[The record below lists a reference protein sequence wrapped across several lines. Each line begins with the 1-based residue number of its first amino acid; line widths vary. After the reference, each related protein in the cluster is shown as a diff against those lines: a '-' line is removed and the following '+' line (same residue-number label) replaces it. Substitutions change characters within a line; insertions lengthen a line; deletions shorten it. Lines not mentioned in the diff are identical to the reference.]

1 MLLWTK
7 KFEMLVVR
15 VLIVMMGVVLALAVI
30 DLGWL
35 IIKDI
40 VESRYFLLSV
50 EQLLELFG
58 LFLLVLIGLELLETV
73 MKTYITQGQP
83 HHEVVLIVA
92 IIAVARKVI
101 IMDVKQMDGFVLLGV
116 GGLIVGLTVGYF
128 LMKKINGSGS
138 PRANV

>member
-1 MLLWTK
+1 MLSWMK

-15 VLIVMMGVVLALAVI
+15 ILIVMMGIVLSLAVI

-35 IIKDI
+35 IVKDI
-40 VESRYFLLSV
+40 IESRYFLLSV

-73 MKTYITQGQP
+73 MKTYITKGQP

-92 IIAVARKVI
+92 IIAVSRKII
-101 IMDVKQMDGFVLLGV
+101 IMDLKQMDALVLAGIAFLV
-116 GGLIVGLTVGYF
+116 IGLAVGYF
-128 LMKKINGSGS
+128 LMKKSSACGKE
-138 PRANV
+138 

>member
-7 KFEMLVVR
+7 KFEILVVR
-15 VLIVMMGVVLALAVI
+15 ILIVMMGIVLALAVI
-30 DLGWL
+30 DLGWV
-35 IIKDI
+35 IAKDI
-40 VESRYFLLSV
+40 LESRYLLLSV

-101 IMDVKQMDGFVLLGV
+101 IMDVKQMDAFVLLGV
-116 GGLIVGLTVGYF
+116 SALIVGLTVGYF
-128 LMKKINGSGS
+128 LMKRSNGSGT
-138 PRANV
+138 

>member
-7 KFEMLVVR
+7 KFEILVVR
-15 VLIVMMGVVLALAVI
+15 ILIVMMGIVLTLAVI
-30 DLGWL
+30 DLGWVIVKN
-35 IIKDI
+35 II
-40 VESRYFLLSV
+40 ESRYFLLGV

-73 MKTYITQGQP
+73 MKTYVTRGQP

-101 IMDVKQMDGFVLLGV
+101 IMDVKEMDGFVLLGV
-116 GGLIVGLTVGYF
+116 SALIVGLTVGYF
-128 LMKKINGSGS
+128 LMKRIDGSGS
-138 PRANV
+138 P